1 LKETLKREAAFDIEF
16 RRDLEFWIK
25 TDRKIALKVMELVE
39 AAMRDPFQ
47 GIGKPEPLRHE
58 LAGCWSRRI
67 TPEQRLVYRVTA
79 SRIDF
84 LQARYH
90 Y

>member
-1 LKETLKREAAFDIEF
+1 MKGTSEREAVFDLEF

-25 TDRKIALKVMELVE
+25 TDRRLALKVMELVE
-39 AAMRDPFQ
+39 AAMRDPFH

-67 TPEQRLVYRVTA
+67 TPEHRLVYQVTN